1 MSADSTAYQ
10 EDPSHGWVSIQEI
23 KNVFIETLRE
33 LDAYVMPKGGPVANR
48 DAVLK
53 CFDTMQ
59 YKLYRRAQSNLESM
73 FPTFKPVKASLQN
86 TEQQA
91 ATQAA
96 HEQRLDHMR
105 RSRV

>member
-1 MSADSTAYQ
+1 
-10 EDPSHGWVSIQEI
+10 VSVQEI

-73 FPTFKPVKASLQN
+73 FPTFKPVKASAQ
-86 TEQQA
+86 TPEAQA
-91 ATQAA
+91 ASKAA
-96 HEQRLDHMR
+96 HEQRLVQIR
-105 RSRV
+105 RSRT